1 MRKVEIEGIE
11 YYLRNHP
18 NGYGYEIISSEPT
31 GVVSPR
37 GFKQYNRSLLFHT
50 YERDLARN
58 VFEKFENGEV
68 VTDFPDTS
76 GEVPPMKLLVYRSK
90 HYTAY
95 YNVPT
100 PDSLDKT
107 FRHILKEEWG
117 SCLENWKPTNNIK
130 NESGVTSQEEIDS
143 IPIETVREDV
153 QKKWDEYQKKINEN
167 TREMKDWEN
176 LRLVV
181 REDKGN
187 SRVAMD
193 SYESENWDLEDIR
206 EIK

>member
-1 MRKVEIEGIE
+1 
-11 YYLRNHP
+11 
-18 NGYGYEIISSEPT
+18 
-31 GVVSPR
+31 
-37 GFKQYNRSLLFHT
+37 LLFHT
-50 YERDLARN
+50 YNRELARE
-58 VFEKFENGEV
+58 VFSKFENDEV

-90 HYTAY
+90 HWTGY

-100 PDSLDKT
+100 PEILNKT
-107 FRHILKEEWG
+107 FRHILKQEWND
-117 SCLENWKPTNNIK
+117 CLENWKPTNSIK

-153 QKKWDEYQKKINEN
+153 QKKWNDYQKKIKEN
-167 TREMKDWEN
+167 TQEMKDWEN

-187 SRVAMD
+187 ARDAMD
-193 SYESENWDLEDIR
+193 VYEAERWEIEDIQ
-206 EIK
+206 EVK